1 MLPPVT
7 AMSDA
12 VKFVLTSDKI
22 KERAILL
29 SVEASPSLMVVEKK
43 YLLMGLTYQK

>member
-1 MLPPVT
+1 
-7 AMSDA
+7 MSDA

-29 SVEASPSLMVVEKK
+29 SVEASPSLTVVEKI
-43 YLLMGLTYQK
+43 LTDGANLSEINSTFV